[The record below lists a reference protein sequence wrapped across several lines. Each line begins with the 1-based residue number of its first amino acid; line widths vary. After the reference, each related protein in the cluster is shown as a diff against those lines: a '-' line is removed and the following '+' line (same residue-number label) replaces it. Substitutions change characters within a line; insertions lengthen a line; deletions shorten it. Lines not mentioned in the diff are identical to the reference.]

1 MIKKYIVDEDLILK
15 DYLKKIGIF
24 SNVQKE
30 IKKLNGQY
38 LVNDQTVDNWYQLT
52 KGDTLEIV
60 FPVSIQGPNIK
71 SIRGDFEI
79 LYEDSYFLIKKVI
92 LPLFQQKNITIGH

>member
-71 SIRGDFEI
+71 SIRGDFD
-79 LYEDSYFLIKKVI
+79 Y
-92 LPLFQQKNITIGH
+92 N